1 MHGSEPLK
9 QAEPDPL
16 PGFVGGTI
24 DRVDHIRTSPTLL
37 AECFADP
44 AARLLVLDGL
54 EPVEVDGRLLLEP
67 LAADARSED
76 HVLLGIDP
84 AGRPIFARLVAG
96 LGPNLVPTP
105 RSRAIGGQISA
116 EELALYGTA
125 RSLVHWHA
133 RHGFCSVCGGRTVPV
148 KAGWSRACE
157 ACAAEHFPRTDPVAI
172 MLAEHDGRVLLGR
185 QHSWPA
191 GRYSALA
198 GFIEPGET
206 IEEAVAR
213 ELFEEAGV
221 RVRDV
226 RYLMSQP
233 WPFPS
238 SLMIACIAQAEGDA
252 LTLDP
257 TEIEDA
263 FWCDADGVRAAM
275 EGAADAPFVAPPTM
289 AVAWHLLDRWLR
301 AQAPALVPS
310 GASA

>member
-1 MHGSEPLK
+1 MHGTNPASE
-9 QAEPDPL
+9 AL

-24 DRVDHIRTSPTLL
+24 DRVDHIRSNPAKL
-37 AECFADP
+37 ADTFADP

-54 EPVEVDGRLLLEP
+54 EPVEVDGHLLLEP
-67 LAADARSED
+67 LKPDAHVAD

-84 AGRPIFARLVAG
+84 AGQPIFARLVAD
-96 LGPNLVPTP
+96 LGPNLIPTP
-105 RSRAIGGQISA
+105 RSRAIAGLVPAA
-116 EELALYGTA
+116 EVALYGTA

-133 RHGFCSVCGGRTVPV
+133 RHRFSSVCGGPTQPV
-148 KAGWSRACE
+148 KAGWSRRCDL
-157 ACAAEHFPRTDPVAI
+157 CAAEHFPRTDPVVI
-172 MLAEHDGRVLLGR
+172 MLAEYQGRVLVGR
-185 QHSWPA
+185 QHAWPQ

-198 GFIEPGET
+198 GFVEPGET

-213 ELFEEAGV
+213 ELFEEAGI

-226 RYLMSQP
+226 RYVMSQP

-238 SLMIACIAQAEGDA
+238 SLMIACIAQADDDA

-263 FWCDADGVRAAM
+263 FWCDADAVRRAIA
-275 EGAADAPFVAPPTM
+275 EEQDAPFLAPPRM
-289 AVAWHLLDRWLR
+289 AVAWHLLDRWL
-301 AQAPALVPS
+301 AGVAPM